1 MFEFVVAK
9 CSVDLASIVLLRVTV
24 VGSHSDVTV
33 KQLQFRT
40 PPFG

>member
-9 CSVDLASIVLLRVTV
+9 CSVDLASMDLLRVTV
-24 VGSHSDVTV
+24 VESHSDVTV
-33 KQLQFRT
+33 KQLRFRI